1 MVFETIYG
9 NECAI
14 AIEQFTATYSVHN
27 ICIIFMIKMFGVKNI
42 IWKKT
47 KLALNKCGEGVGGFC
62 IACF

>member
-27 ICIIFMIKMFGVKNI
+27 IFIIFMIKMFGVK
-42 IWKKT
+42 KT
-47 KLALNKCGEGVGGFC
+47 LFGRKLSVGKVWGGGFC
-62 IACF
+62 IACC